1 MTDHTAHLPIFTARL
16 LSDRSTDAVSV
27 VTNTDATLRP
37 PTPGMSD
44 ATHTYGS
51 GLEEA
56 CNVIDLFFFPSSFVV
71 SSECMVV
78 MY

>member
-1 MTDHTAHLPIFTARL
+1 MVTARVM
-16 LSDRSTDAVSV
+16 SDRSTDAVAVVTNTVAV

-51 GLEEA
+51 GLGEA
-56 CNVIDLFFFPSSFVV
+56 CEVMDLFCFPSSFVV

-78 MY
+78 IY